1 MNTDDLQRDQAPGVG
16 ILMLETTFP
25 RIPGDIGHPA
35 SFPFPVCYKR
45 VAGASPRRVVLAPD
59 PGLIDAFID
68 AGQSLVA
75 QGVKA
80 LATSCGFLSLFH
92 RQLVEA
98 LPVPVFTSSLLQVHL
113 ARALIRSDQK
123 VAVLTASKPALTPA
137 HLAGVGIENVPLVIV
152 GMEAAPEFSAVFLS
166 GKETL
171 DEALCRGEMA
181 AAAGAL
187 MRSHP
192 DVGAIVLECTNMPPY
207 AATVR
212 QVTGLPVF
220 DAVSLVNSAHQAVE
234 PTERFPAGGN
244 RGA

>member
-1 MNTDDLQRDQAPGVG
+1 MNSDDFQRGETPVVG

-35 SFPFPVCYKR
+35 SFAFPVRYKP

-59 PGLIDAFID
+59 PGLVEAFIA
-68 AGQSLVA
+68 AGQALVA

-80 LATSCGFLSLFH
+80 LATSCGFLALYH
-92 RQLVEA
+92 RQLAEA

-113 ARALIRSDQK
+113 ARALIRRDQK

-137 HLAGVGIENVPLVIV
+137 HLAGVGLDDDQLVIV
-152 GMEAAPEFSAVFLS
+152 GMEAAPEFGAVFLG

-171 DEALCRGEMA
+171 DEALCRSEMA
-181 AAAGAL
+181 AAARAL

-207 AATVR
+207 TATVR
-212 QVTGLPVF
+212 RVTGLPVF
-220 DAVSLVNSAHQAVE
+220 DAVSLVNCAHQAVA
-234 PTERFPAGGN
+234 PAQRFSAGGD

>member
-1 MNTDDLQRDQAPGVG
+1 MKTGDVKRGGAPAVG

-25 RIPGDIGHPA
+25 RIPGDIGHPD

-59 PGLIDAFID
+59 PGLTDAFID
-68 AGQSLVA
+68 AGQTLVT

-80 LATSCGFLSLFH
+80 LATSCGFLALYH
-92 RQLVEA
+92 RQLVAA

-137 HLAGVGIENVPLVIV
+137 HLAGVGIEDYPLVIA
-152 GMEAAPEFSAVFLS
+152 GMEAAPEFSAVFLG

-171 DEALCRGEMA
+171 DEALCRSEMA
-181 AAAGAL
+181 AAARAL

-207 AATVR
+207 AATVH

-220 DAVSLVNSAHQAVE
+220 DAVSLVKCAHQTVA
-234 PTERFPAGGN
+234 PAERFPAGGN

>member
-1 MNTDDLQRDQAPGVG
+1 MSSGDFQSGETPVVG

-35 SFPFPVCYKR
+35 SFAFPVRYKR

-59 PGLIDAFID
+59 PGLVDAFIA
-68 AGQSLVA
+68 AGQALVA

-80 LATSCGFLSLFH
+80 LATSCGFLALFH

-123 VAVLTASKPALTPA
+123 VAILTASKPALTPA
-137 HLAGVGIENVPLVIV
+137 HLAGVGIEDYPLVIA
-152 GMEAAPEFSAVFLS
+152 GMEAAPEFSAVFIG

-171 DEALCRGEMA
+171 DEALCRREMA
-181 AAAGAL
+181 AAARAL

-192 DVGAIVLECTNMPPY
+192 DIGAIVLECTNMPPY
-207 AATVR
+207 APTVR
-212 QVTGLPVF
+212 RVTGLPVF
-220 DAVSLVNSAHQAVE
+220 DAVSLVNHAHQAVN
-234 PTERFPAGGN
+234 PAASFPAGGE
-244 RGA
+244 RDA